1 MNTMPPFIHHEGHEG
16 HKGRTFVL
24 LLLCLL
30 SSVSLVSFV
39 VTHAAQRSE
48 GPRTIDKGDHS
59 YIGSP
64 RQVVIR
70 TAEEWTALWNEH
82 AAERAKPAVDF
93 SKEMVVGVFLG
104 SKPTAAYS
112 VAIVSTLA
120 KNDAL
125 LVHYRVT
132 QPAAGGIRA
141 QVITFPYHLAAI
153 PKSPAKD
160 VKFEKLP

>member
-1 MNTMPPFIHHEGHEG
+1 MNTSPAEIHHKRHQ
-16 HKGRTFVL
+16 GRTLILLVL
-24 LLLCLL
+24 
-30 SSVSLVSFV
+30 SFASVA
-39 VTHAAQRSE
+39 VTIAGQRSD

-70 TAEEWTALWNEH
+70 TAEEWTAFWNEH

-104 SKPTAAYS
+104 SKPSPAYS
-112 VAIVSTLA
+112 VAIVSALA

-125 LVHYRVT
+125 LVQYRVT
-132 QPAAGGIRA
+132 QPSPGTIAA
-141 QVITFPYHLAAI
+141 QVITFPYHLATI

-160 VKFEKLP
+160 VKFEEIP

>member
-1 MNTMPPFIHHEGHEG
+1 MPSQG
-16 HKGRTFVL
+16 
-24 LLLCLL
+24 
-30 SSVSLVSFV
+30 
-39 VTHAAQRSE
+39 

-82 AAERAKPAVDF
+82 AAERAKPSVDF

-125 LVHYRVT
+125 LVQYRVA
-132 QPAAGGIRA
+132 QPAAGRIRA
-141 QVITFPYHLAAI
+141 QVITFPYHLVAV
-153 PKSPAKD
+153 PKSAAKD
-160 VKFEKLP
+160 VRFERLP

>member
-1 MNTMPPFIHHEGHEG
+1 VSTVPPDIHHKEHKG
-16 HKGRTFVL
+16 HKGRILIFLFFLFFVNF
-24 LLLCLL
+24 
-30 SSVSLVSFV
+30 VSFV
-39 VTHAAQRSE
+39 VTNAAQRSE

-70 TAEEWTALWNEH
+70 TPEEWTALWNEH

-125 LVHYRVT
+125 LVQYRVT
-132 QPAAGGIRA
+132 QPSPGTIAA
-141 QVITFPYHLAAI
+141 QVITFPYHLAVVT
-153 PKSPAKD
+153 KSPAKD
-160 VKFEKLP
+160 VKFEKIP